1 MSYYTKVQIDELLL
15 KVKQEA
21 VEEAL
26 RALPAIIQ
34 NLVVSASRLQ
44 KVSTEF
50 YKDNKDLVEHK
61 DLVGKII
68 QEVEANNPGIS
79 FEKITEEAA
88 TETRKRLSFG
98 STLSSTPVA
107 KPTEEKLRKGMESVM
122 EAFDEGV

>member
-1 MSYYTKVQIDELLL
+1 MSYYTKEQIDELLL
-15 KVKQEA
+15 KTKQEA

-68 QEVEANNPGIS
+68 QEVEADNPGIS

-88 TETRKRLSFG
+88 VETRKRLSFG
-98 STLSSTPVA
+98 DTLSSMPTP
-107 KPTEEKLRKGMESVM
+107 KPTEEKLRKGMESIM
-122 EAFDEGV
+122 EAFDA